1 MSISDIHKILTD
13 RFNKLMK
20 DRFSIVFLRKSDNT
34 FLGTDVLV
42 EGFLKDPD
50 LYYIEDDPKLYEI
63 ILGLFKGNYKLIDD
77 SINAIVY
84 VG

>member
-1 MSISDIHKILTD
+1 MSISDIHKILTS
-13 RFNKLMK
+13 RFNNLMM
-20 DRFSIVFLRKSDNT
+20 DRYSIVFLRKSDNT

-63 ILGLFKGNYKLIDD
+63 ILGLFKGNYKLIND

>member
-1 MSISDIHKILTD
+1 MSISDIHKILTA

-63 ILGLFKGNYKLIDD
+63 ILGLFKGNYELIND

>member
-1 MSISDIHKILTD
+1 MNISDIHKILTS
-13 RFNKLMK
+13 RFNNLMT
-20 DRFSIVFLRKSDNT
+20 DRYSIVFLRKSDNT

-63 ILGLFKGNYKLIDD
+63 ILGLFKGNYKLIND
-77 SINAIVY
+77 SINGIVY

>member
-1 MSISDIHKILTD
+1 MSISDIHKILTV

-63 ILGLFKGNYKLIDD
+63 ILGLFKGNYELIND

>member
-1 MSISDIHKILTD
+1 MNISGIHKILTV

-63 ILGLFKGNYKLIDD
+63 ILGLFKGNYKLIND

>member
-1 MSISDIHKILTD
+1 MSISDVHKILTD
-13 RFNKLMK
+13 RFNSLMSNH
-20 DRFSIVFLRKSDNT
+20 RTIVFLRKSDNT
-34 FLGTDVLV
+34 FLGTDMAVSALL
-42 EGFLKDPD
+42 ENPD

-63 ILGLFKGNYKLIDD
+63 ILGLFKGNYKLIND

>member
-1 MSISDIHKILTD
+1 MNVSDVYKILTT
-13 RFNKLMK
+13 RFNKLMT
-20 DRFSIVFLRKSDNT
+20 DRYSIVFLRKSDNT

-63 ILGLFKGNYKLIDD
+63 ILGLFKGNYKLIND

>member
-1 MSISDIHKILTD
+1 MSISDVHKILTD

-63 ILGLFKGNYKLIDD
+63 ILGLFKGNYKLIND

>member
-1 MSISDIHKILTD
+1 MSISYIHKILTD

-20 DRFSIVFLRKSDNT
+20 DRFSIAFLRKSDNT

-63 ILGLFKGNYKLIDD
+63 ILGLFKGNYKLIND

>member
-63 ILGLFKGNYKLIDD
+63 ILGLFKGNYKLIND

>member
-1 MSISDIHKILTD
+1 MNISDIHKILTS
-13 RFNKLMK
+13 RFNNLMT
-20 DRFSIVFLRKSDNT
+20 DRYSIVFLRKSDNT

-63 ILGLFKGNYKLIDD
+63 ILGLFKGNYEIVND

>member
-1 MSISDIHKILTD
+1 MNISDIHKILTV

-63 ILGLFKGNYKLIDD
+63 ILGLFKGNYKLIND

>member
-1 MSISDIHKILTD
+1 
-13 RFNKLMK
+13 MK

-63 ILGLFKGNYKLIDD
+63 ILELFKGNYEIIND

>member
-1 MSISDIHKILTD
+1 MNISDVHKILTD
-13 RFNKLMK
+13 RFNNLMM
-20 DRFSIVFLRKSDNT
+20 DRYSIVFLRKSDNT

-63 ILGLFKGNYKLIDD
+63 ILGLFKGNYKLIND

>member
-1 MSISDIHKILTD
+1 MNVSDIHKILTS

-63 ILGLFKGNYKLIDD
+63 ILGLFKGNYKLIND
-77 SINAIVY
+77 SINGIVY

>member
-1 MSISDIHKILTD
+1 MNISDVHKILTV

-63 ILGLFKGNYKLIDD
+63 ILGLFKGNYKLIND

>member
-1 MSISDIHKILTD
+1 MNVSDIHKILTE

-63 ILGLFKGNYKLIDD
+63 ILGLFKGNYKLIND

>member
-1 MSISDIHKILTD
+1 MNISDIHKILTS
-13 RFNKLMK
+13 RFNNLMT
-20 DRFSIVFLRKSDNT
+20 DRYSIVFLRKSDNT

-63 ILGLFKGNYKLIDD
+63 ILGLFKGNYKLIND

>member
-1 MSISDIHKILTD
+1 MSISDVHKILTD

-63 ILGLFKGNYKLIDD
+63 ILGLFKGNYKLIND
-77 SINAIVY
+77 SINVIVY

>member
-1 MSISDIHKILTD
+1 MNISDVHKILTS
-13 RFNKLMK
+13 RFNNLMT
-20 DRFSIVFLRKSDNT
+20 DRYSIVFLRKSDNT

-63 ILGLFKGNYKLIDD
+63 ILGLFKGNYKLIND

>member
-1 MSISDIHKILTD
+1 MNISDVHKILTD
-13 RFNKLMK
+13 RFNKFMK

-63 ILGLFKGNYKLIDD
+63 ILGLFKGNYKLIND

>member
-1 MSISDIHKILTD
+1 MNISDIHKILTI

-63 ILGLFKGNYKLIDD
+63 ILELFKGNYKLIND

>member
-1 MSISDIHKILTD
+1 MSISDIHKILTT
-13 RFNKLMK
+13 RFNKLIK
-20 DRFSIVFLRKSDNT
+20 DRCSIVFLRKSDNT

-63 ILGLFKGNYKLIDD
+63 ILGLFKGNYEIIND
-77 SINAIVY
+77 SINGIVY

>member
-1 MSISDIHKILTD
+1 MNVSDIHKILTS
-13 RFNKLMK
+13 RFNNLMT
-20 DRFSIVFLRKSDNT
+20 DRYSIVFLRKSDNT

-63 ILGLFKGNYKLIDD
+63 ILGLFKGNYEIVND

>member
-1 MSISDIHKILTD
+1 MNISDIHKILTD

-50 LYYIEDDPKLYEI
+50 LYYIEDDPKLYKI
-63 ILGLFKGNYKLIDD
+63 ILGLFKGNYKLIND

>member
-1 MSISDIHKILTD
+1 MNVSDIHKILTS
-13 RFNKLMK
+13 RFNNLMT
-20 DRFSIVFLRKSDNT
+20 DRYSIVFLRKSDNA

-63 ILGLFKGNYKLIDD
+63 ILGLFKGNYKLIND